1 MAPNPK
7 HPLGPPM
14 TLGNMRQ
21 LGVRLA
27 APCLFGFVGTNAFAA
42 PVVHACGNL
51 NSIANLVEPVK
62 DFANNAIRVAHI
74 STEEPA
80 AAPDHL
86 LIFVSV
92 DPMGVECF
100 AVSAGQNLGFYS
112 LDVANI
118 RGSYDAEKGLL
129 LVVPVSVFDP
139 NKGVGKSAGDVKVR
153 VNRKNGNSV
162 AIEE

>member
-1 MAPNPK
+1 
-7 HPLGPPM
+7 M
-14 TLGNMRQ
+14 TLGNMRK

-27 APCLFGFVGTNAFAA
+27 ASCLFGFVATNAFAA

-92 DPMGVECF
+92 EPMGVECF
-100 AVSAGQNLGFYS
+100 AVSAGHNLGFYS

-129 LVVPVSVFDP
+129 LLFRSVCSILTKALA
-139 NKGVGKSAGDVKVR
+139 NLRAT
-153 VNRKNGNSV
+153 
-162 AIEE
+162 